1 MKKQEGYKCD
11 FCSKMSISKSG
22 MMKHEAACSHNPEN
36 ISMCKDCQWLDKFE
50 GRYYDSNGYP
60 SKYTEFTCKAT
71 NKKLYHNKVLRYNKE
86 LRNSIISRCDGK
98 MPSINEGCPYFQ
110 EYDYTHE
117 MSVKDFLKDVL
128 G

>member
-11 FCSKMSISKSG
+11 FCSKMSTNKSA

-36 ISMCKDCQWLDKFE
+36 ISMCKDCKWLDKFE
-50 GRYYDSNGYP
+50 GRYYDPDGYP
-60 SKYTEFTCKAT
+60 SKYTEFTCKVT
-71 NKKLYHNKVLRYNKE
+71 GKKLYHNKVLRFYKE
-86 LRNSIISRCDGK
+86 KRDAIIFRCDAK
-98 MPSINEGCPYFQ
+98 MPNINEGCPYFQ
-110 EYDYTHE
+110 EYDYSHE